1 MTQSANQS
9 FDRISS
15 PTASV
20 SPANQMQSTPL
31 SSPHSS
37 PTRSYAYEDN
47 ILADYNTTTTTAY
60 VSDTTDN
67 TTANISN
74 STISEQPI
82 TSIQGMVRHKLQN
95 L

>member
-1 MTQSANQS
+1 
-9 FDRISS
+9 
-15 PTASV
+15 
-20 SPANQMQSTPL
+20 MQSTPL
-31 SSPHSS
+31 SSPRSS

-67 TTANISN
+67 TTASITN
-74 STISEQPI
+74 STIIEHLTGIHPRTFVEI
-82 TSIQGMVRHKLQN
+82 KL

>member
-1 MTQSANQS
+1 
-9 FDRISS
+9 
-15 PTASV
+15 
-20 SPANQMQSTPL
+20 MQSTPL

-67 TTANISN
+67 TTQSTAN
-74 STISEQPI
+74 
-82 TSIQGMVRHKLQN
+82 
-95 L
+95 